1 MKASFEGNTVG
12 EELDMNFFFLNE
24 DVKDVEKNLDRQL
37 SISKSIADKLKIKYD
52 DIMNP
57 EQKWSISPVNSPGG
71 GAFTDNNSLQ
81 TNQEPQI
88 NQEPKIEEVI
98 QRKFHQKLK

>member
-52 DIMNP
+52 DIMSP
-57 EQKWSISPVNSPGG
+57 GPGLKGSTSPVANS
-71 GAFTDNNSLQ
+71 GAGPLTDNNSL
-81 TNQEPQI
+81 QI

-98 QRKFHQKLK
+98 QKTFHQKLK

>member
-1 MKASFEGNTVG
+1 MG

-37 SISKSIADKLKIKYD
+37 SIAKSIADKLKIKYE
-52 DIMNP
+52 DIMSP
-57 EQKWSISPVNSPGG
+57 APAESSYIGSPVV
-71 GAFTDNNSLQ
+71 GAPNNDNSLQ
-81 TNQEPQI
+81 V

-98 QRKFHQKLK
+98 QRTFHKKNK